1 MLGIRSTPNLGQYLG
16 FPFKHQR
23 ASFQGFNFVIE
34 RVQAKLQGWK
44 VNMLSMADRVVLSH
58 AVISAIPPM

>member
-1 MLGIRSTPNLGQYLG
+1 MLGIRSTPNLGKYPG
-16 FPFKHQR
+16 FPFKHQD
-23 ASFQGFNFVIE
+23 ASSQDFNFVIE